1 MRRASHAGLV
11 FTGHRRIVHRTILL
25 RVAWRSLHR
34 VDVGLRVLDRL
45 IVWFSRLRTWN
56 VYGFFWHE
64 DGTDGTAIGSKEKPR
79 ATDTEE
85 QCPQLRQSIAM
96 RSLLRVNI
104 MPAASFLPLACRAQW
119 MGIYSCPASWTVRA
133 TF

>member
-79 ATDTEE
+79 AYAEHRRRIRSTRGILALYRRDPSE
-85 QCPQLRQSIAM
+85 LR
-96 RSLLRVNI
+96 
-104 MPAASFLPLACRAQW
+104 
-119 MGIYSCPASWTVRA
+119 G
-133 TF
+133 